1 MNALAWNCRGLGNPW
16 TVHEIRDFVKSHHP
30 KLVFISKTRMLGSR
44 VSNLRWSIG
53 LRNCLSVD
61 SVGLS
66 GGLALF
72 WDESINVTLLS
83 QGEHYIDVTIKDE
96 PNAAPWRATFVY
108 GEPRVDK
115 RKEMWDLLRDLYG
128 AWDGPWMLIGDFN
141 ETMWQYEH
149 FSETPRPE
157 RQMMDFRE
165 VLSHCDSHDL
175 GFSSLPWTYN
185 NNQGGRQNV
194 RV

>member
-1 MNALAWNCRGLGNPW
+1 
-16 TVHEIRDFVKSHHP
+16 
-30 KLVFISKTRMLGSR
+30 MLGSC
-44 VSNLRWSIG
+44 VSNLRWTIG

-83 QGEHYIDVTIKDE
+83 QGERYIDVTIKDE

-115 RKEMWDLLRDLYG
+115 RKEMWDLLRDLCTLLG
-128 AWDGPWMLIGDFN
+128 MMPWP
-141 ETMWQYEH
+141 
-149 FSETPRPE
+149 TPIFGCN
-157 RQMMDFRE
+157 MAIL
-165 VLSHCDSHDL
+165 VATGIICI
-175 GFSSLPWTYN
+175 
-185 NNQGGRQNV
+185 
-194 RV
+194 